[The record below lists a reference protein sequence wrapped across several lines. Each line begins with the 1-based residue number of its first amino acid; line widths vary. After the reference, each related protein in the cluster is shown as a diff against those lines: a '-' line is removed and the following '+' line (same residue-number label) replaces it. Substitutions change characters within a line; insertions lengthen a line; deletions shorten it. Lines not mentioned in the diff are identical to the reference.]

1 MKAVV
6 YERYGT
12 PEVLRIEDVS
22 IPTPG
27 PGQVL
32 VRVAA
37 TAINL
42 SDWETLLGTPA
53 YSRIG
58 GLRAPRRRTL
68 GSDIAGRVEAV
79 GDGITAFKPGDD
91 VYGDNLGLK
100 GGFAEYAVAPAS
112 ALAVK
117 PARLSFVEAS
127 TIPQPGPIA
136 LQGTAGARRGSRVLI
151 NGAGGGSGSFA
162 IQLAKRLGAHVT
174 GVDNAAKLEFMR
186 SLGADAVVDYRNE
199 DFTRSGQRYDLIL
212 DLVAYRSMYAYRRA
226 LAKAGRYRCVGGT
239 TRAVLRA
246 LTVGFVAGRATG
258 RRMGVLAVKAGP
270 AHFQPLADLIVA
282 GDVAIHIDRT
292 FDLDDVPA
300 ALAHVGKGNA
310 LGKVVVTVD
319 GSNA

>member
-6 YERYGT
+6 YERYGA

-37 TAINL
+37 TSINL

-58 GLRAPRRRTL
+58 GLRTPRRRTL

-79 GDGITAFKPGDD
+79 GDGVTAFKPGDD

-117 PARLSFVEAS
+117 PARAQLRGGFYHPAGGTDRAAGHGGRRARQPGADQRCGRGLGLVRHPTRQAARRARHRSRQCRQARVHA
-127 TIPQPGPIA
+127 IGGRRRRRRLPQPRLHPQRPA
-136 LQGTAGARRGSRVLI
+136 LRPDPRPGRPSLDVRLPPGVGRGWPLPMRRWHDARRCCVPSRSASWSAARPD
-151 NGAGGGSGSFA
+151 GAWECW
-162 IQLAKRLGAHVT
+162 R
-174 GVDNAAKLEFMR
+174 
-186 SLGADAVVDYRNE
+186 
-199 DFTRSGQRYDLIL
+199 
-212 DLVAYRSMYAYRRA
+212 
-226 LAKAGRYRCVGGT
+226 
-239 TRAVLRA
+239 
-246 LTVGFVAGRATG
+246 
-258 RRMGVLAVKAGP
+258 
-270 AHFQPLADLIVA
+270 
-282 GDVAIHIDRT
+282 
-292 FDLDDVPA
+292 
-300 ALAHVGKGNA
+300 
-310 LGKVVVTVD
+310 
-319 GSNA
+319 